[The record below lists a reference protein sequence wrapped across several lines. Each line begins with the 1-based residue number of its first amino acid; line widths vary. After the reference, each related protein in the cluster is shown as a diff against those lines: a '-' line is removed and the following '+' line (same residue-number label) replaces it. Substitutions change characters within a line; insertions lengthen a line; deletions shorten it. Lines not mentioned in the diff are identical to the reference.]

1 MKRGVKIIGTDCE
14 AIDRA
19 ENRDAFE
26 KVMEKLGIP
35 QPKGR
40 AVTNIED
47 GVRAAQEIGY
57 PVLVRPSFVLGG
69 RAMQIVANE
78 EQPAADISERRLR
91 STRTSPVL
99 VDKYITGKELEVD
112 AVCDGKDVFVPGIM
126 EHVERTGIHSGDSHK
141 RLSDLQRV

>member
-1 MKRGVKIIGTDCE
+1 MKRGVKIIGTDSE

-19 ENRDAFE
+19 EDRDQFE

-40 AVTNIED
+40 AVTNVED
-47 GVRAAQEIGY
+47 GVRAAQDIGY

-78 EQPAADISERRLR
+78 NSLRRYLGNAVAIDADR
-91 STRTSPVL
+91 PVL
-99 VDKYITGKELEVD
+99 VDKYIS
-112 AVCDGKDVFVPGIM
+112 GKDSRSM
-126 EHVERTGIHSGDSHK
+126 RSATERMFSCPESWSTSSAPAYIPEI
-141 RLSDLQRV
+141 R